1 MKKQSKGKKR
11 IVLSGVA
18 VLTTLA
24 LLAGGTM
31 AWFTDTERIG
41 ADFQAGVLDIEVS
54 TSTDGP
60 ITQDM
65 TFTNLRPMELESFEA
80 ELNGTDFE
88 GKAADEIVNPNTDGF
103 DPLPVYFHPVT
114 VTNVGSLPAQ
124 VRFTMEDAG
133 PCNGTIANLVDN
145 GFGGVKPGDP
155 AQVDCEDK
163 YNLKDVLK
171 VYVYEKVDD
180 TWQRVPDV
188 NLNAE
193 SCEGSEKSYYLPFD
207 STDPLGAGADT
218 VTYVIAGYLPG
229 ATTGNAYQAAHYH
242 GALQVEALQVDALQ
256 EDQPPV
262 DLPEDAV
269 LWEGNGHYYKVFS
282 GPNSEYPQLTWEEA
296 KLACEQLGGHLVTIT
311 SSEEQDFIESL
322 DSTTCIGEWS
332 VWIGLSRPEG
342 TGPWTWITGE
352 PYEYTHWA
360 NTEPSGDGSCVAMRT
375 KNYGYGWNDADA
387 NTPFAYVCEWDV

>member
-103 DPLPVYFHPVT
+103 DPLPVYFRPVT

-171 VYVYEKVDD
+171 VYVYENVDGA
-180 TWQRVPDV
+180 WQRVPDV

-218 VTYVIAGYLPG
+218 VTYVIAGYLSG

-360 NTEPSGDGSCVAMRT
+360 DTEPSGDGSCVAMRT

>member
-171 VYVYEKVDD
+171 VYVYENVDGA
-180 TWQRVPDV
+180 WQRVPDV

-218 VTYVIAGYLPG
+218 VTSVIAGYLPG

-332 VWIGLSRPEG
+332 VWIGLSKPEG

>member
-11 IVLSGVA
+11 IILSGVA

-171 VYVYEKVDD
+171 VYVYENVDGA
-180 TWQRVPDV
+180 WQRVPDV

-218 VTYVIAGYLPG
+218 VTYVIAGYLSG

-352 PYEYTHWA
+352 PYEYTHWD
-360 NTEPSGDGSCVAMRT
+360 NNEPSGDGSCVAMRT

>member
-11 IVLSGVA
+11 IILSGVA
-18 VLTTLA
+18 VLTTPA

-229 ATTGNAYQAAHYH
+229 ETTGNAYQAAHYH

-360 NTEPSGDGSCVAMRT
+360 NNEPSGDGSCIAMRT

>member
-171 VYVYEKVDD
+171 VYVYENVDGA
-180 TWQRVPDV
+180 WQRVPDV

-242 GALQVEALQVDALQ
+242 GALQVEALQEDALQ
-256 EDQPPV
+256 EVQPPV
-262 DLPEDAV
+262 ALPKDSG
-269 LWEGNGHYYKVFS
+269 LGEGNGQHYKVFS

>member
-218 VTYVIAGYLPG
+218 VTYVIAGYLSG

-360 NTEPSGDGSCVAMRT
+360 DTEPSGDGSCVAMRT

>member
-145 GFGGVKPGDP
+145 GFGGVKPGDRP
-155 AQVDCEDK
+155 
-163 YNLKDVLK
+163 
-171 VYVYEKVDD
+171 
-180 TWQRVPDV
+180 R
-188 NLNAE
+188 
-193 SCEGSEKSYYLPFD
+193 S
-207 STDPLGAGADT
+207 
-218 VTYVIAGYLPG
+218 IAR
-229 ATTGNAYQAAHYH
+229 T
-242 GALQVEALQVDALQ
+242 
-256 EDQPPV
+256 
-262 DLPEDAV
+262 
-269 LWEGNGHYYKVFS
+269 
-282 GPNSEYPQLTWEEA
+282 
-296 KLACEQLGGHLVTIT
+296 
-311 SSEEQDFIESL
+311 
-322 DSTTCIGEWS
+322 STT
-332 VWIGLSRPEG
+332 SR
-342 TGPWTWITGE
+342 T
-352 PYEYTHWA
+352 
-360 NTEPSGDGSCVAMRT
+360 C
-375 KNYGYGWNDADA
+375 
-387 NTPFAYVCEWDV
+387 

>member
-218 VTYVIAGYLPG
+218 VTYVIAGYLSG

-332 VWIGLSRPEG
+332 VWIGLSKPEG
-342 TGPWTWITGE
+342 TGPWTWITDE

-360 NTEPSGDGSCVAMRT
+360 DTEPSGDGSCVAMRT

>member
-11 IVLSGVA
+11 IILSGVA

-65 TFTNLRPMELESFEA
+65 TFTNLRPMELESFEE
-80 ELNGTDFE
+80 ELNGTDFA

-103 DPLPVYFHPVT
+103 NPVPVYFHPVT

-171 VYVYEKVDD
+171 VYVYENVDGA
-180 TWQRVPDV
+180 WQRVPDV

-229 ATTGNAYQAAHYH
+229 ETTGNAYQAAHYH

>member
-229 ATTGNAYQAAHYH
+229 ETTGNAYQAAHYH

-360 NTEPSGDGSCVAMRT
+360 DTEPSGDGSCVAMRT

>member
-11 IVLSGVA
+11 IILSGVA

-24 LLAGGTM
+24 MLAGGTM

-360 NTEPSGDGSCVAMRT
+360 DTEPSGDGSCVAMRT

>member
-171 VYVYEKVDD
+171 VYVYEKVDGA
-180 TWQRVPDV
+180 WQRVPDV

-218 VTYVIAGYLPG
+218 VTYVIAGYLSG

-332 VWIGLSRPEG
+332 VWIGLSKPEG
-342 TGPWTWITGE
+342 TGPWTWITDE

-360 NTEPSGDGSCVAMRT
+360 DTEPSGDGSCVAMRT

>member
-1 MKKQSKGKKR
+1 
-11 IVLSGVA
+11 
-18 VLTTLA
+18 
-24 LLAGGTM
+24 M

-171 VYVYEKVDD
+171 VYVYENVDGA
-180 TWQRVPDV
+180 WQRVPDV

-352 PYEYTHWA
+352 PYEYTHWD
-360 NTEPSGDGSCVAMRT
+360 NNEPSGDGSCVAMRT

>member
-229 ATTGNAYQAAHYH
+229 ETTGNAYQAAHYH

>member
-11 IVLSGVA
+11 IILSGVA

-65 TFTNLRPMELESFEA
+65 TFTNLRPMELESFEE
-80 ELNGTDFE
+80 ELNGTDFA

-103 DPLPVYFHPVT
+103 NPVPVYFHPVT

-171 VYVYEKVDD
+171 VYVYENVDGA
-180 TWQRVPDV
+180 WQRVPDV

-218 VTYVIAGYLPG
+218 VTYVIAGYLSG

-352 PYEYTHWA
+352 PYEYTHWD
-360 NTEPSGDGSCVAMRT
+360 NNEPSGDGSCVAMRT

>member
-171 VYVYEKVDD
+171 VYVYENVDGA
-180 TWQRVPDV
+180 WQRVPDV

-262 DLPEDAV
+262 DLPEGAV

-352 PYEYTHWA
+352 PYEYTHWD
-360 NTEPSGDGSCVAMRT
+360 NNEPSGDGSCVAMRT

>member
-11 IVLSGVA
+11 IILSGVA

-193 SCEGSEKSYYLPFD
+193 SCEGSEKSYYLPFE

-229 ATTGNAYQAAHYH
+229 ETTGNAYQAAHYH

-360 NTEPSGDGSCVAMRT
+360 DTEPSGDGSCVAMRT

>member
-11 IVLSGVA
+11 IILSGVA

-218 VTYVIAGYLPG
+218 VTYVIGGLSARGDHRKRLPG
-229 ATTGNAYQAAHYH
+229 
-242 GALQVEALQVDALQ
+242 GALPRRIAGRGTPGRCAPGGPAAGRSAGGRRPVGRQRPLLQGLFRPKFGIPAVDMGRSQ
-256 EDQPPV
+256 
-262 DLPEDAV
+262 
-269 LWEGNGHYYKVFS
+269 
-282 GPNSEYPQLTWEEA
+282 
-296 KLACEQLGGHLVTIT
+296 ACL
-311 SSEEQDFIESL
+311 
-322 DSTTCIGEWS
+322 
-332 VWIGLSRPEG
+332 
-342 TGPWTWITGE
+342 
-352 PYEYTHWA
+352 
-360 NTEPSGDGSCVAMRT
+360 
-375 KNYGYGWNDADA
+375 
-387 NTPFAYVCEWDV
+387 

>member
-11 IVLSGVA
+11 IILSGVA

-171 VYVYEKVDD
+171 IYVYEKVDD

-229 ATTGNAYQAAHYH
+229 ETTGNAYQAAHYH

-360 NTEPSGDGSCVAMRT
+360 DTEPSGDGSCVAMRT

>member
-171 VYVYEKVDD
+171 VYVYEKVDGA
-180 TWQRVPDV
+180 WQRVPDV

-229 ATTGNAYQAAHYH
+229 ETTGNAYQAAHYH

-360 NTEPSGDGSCVAMRT
+360 DTEPSGDGSCVAMRT

>member
-352 PYEYTHWA
+352 PYEYTHWD
-360 NTEPSGDGSCVAMRT
+360 NNEPSGDGSCVAMRT

>member
-11 IVLSGVA
+11 IILSGVA

-229 ATTGNAYQAAHYH
+229 ETTGNAYQAAHYH

-342 TGPWTWITGE
+342 TGPWTRITGE

-360 NTEPSGDGSCVAMRT
+360 DTEPSGDGSCVAMRT

>member
-11 IVLSGVA
+11 IILSGVA

-171 VYVYEKVDD
+171 VYVYENVDGA
-180 TWQRVPDV
+180 WQRVPDV

-229 ATTGNAYQAAHYH
+229 ETTGNAYQAAHYH

-262 DLPEDAV
+262 DLPEGAV

>member
-11 IVLSGVA
+11 IILSGVA

-229 ATTGNAYQAAHYH
+229 ETTGNAYQAAHYH

-360 NTEPSGDGSCVAMRT
+360 DTEPSGDVSCVAMRT

>member
-171 VYVYEKVDD
+171 VYVYENVDGA
-180 TWQRVPDV
+180 WQRVPDV

-218 VTYVIAGYLPG
+218 VTYVIAGYLSG
-229 ATTGNAYQAAHYH
+229 ETTGNAYQAAHYH

-352 PYEYTHWA
+352 PYEYTHWD
-360 NTEPSGDGSCVAMRT
+360 NNEPSGDGSCVAMRT

>member
-360 NTEPSGDGSCVAMRT
+360 DTEPSGDGSCVAMRT

>member
-229 ATTGNAYQAAHYH
+229 ETTGNAYQAAHYH

-352 PYEYTHWA
+352 PYEYTHWD
-360 NTEPSGDGSCVAMRT
+360 NNEPSGDGSCVAMRT

>member
-133 PCNGTIANLVDN
+133 PCNGTIANLLDN

>member
-11 IVLSGVA
+11 IILSGVA

-229 ATTGNAYQAAHYH
+229 ETTGNAYQAAHYH
-242 GALQVEALQVDALQ
+242 GALQVEALQVDVLQ

-360 NTEPSGDGSCVAMRT
+360 DTEPSGDGSCVAMRT

-387 NTPFAYVCEWDV
+387 NTPFAYVCERDV

>member
-11 IVLSGVA
+11 IILSGVA

-229 ATTGNAYQAAHYH
+229 ETTGNAYQAAHYH

-360 NTEPSGDGSCVAMRT
+360 DTEPSGDGSCVAMRT
-375 KNYGYGWNDADA
+375 KNFGYGWNDADA

>member
-1 MKKQSKGKKR
+1 MKKQSKGKRR
-11 IVLSGVA
+11 IILSGVA

-171 VYVYEKVDD
+171 VYVYENVDGA
-180 TWQRVPDV
+180 WQRVPDV

-360 NTEPSGDGSCVAMRT
+360 DTEPSGDGSCVAMRT

>member
-171 VYVYEKVDD
+171 VYVYENVDGA
-180 TWQRVPDV
+180 WQRVPDV

-262 DLPEDAV
+262 DLPEGAV

>member
-11 IVLSGVA
+11 IILSGVA

-31 AWFTDTERIG
+31 AWFTDLEDMN

-65 TFTNLRPMELESFEA
+65 TFTNLRPMELESFEE
-80 ELNGTDFE
+80 ELNGTDFA

-103 DPLPVYFHPVT
+103 NPVPVYFHPVT

-133 PCNGTIANLVDN
+133 PCDETIANLVDN

-155 AQVDCEDK
+155 AKVDCEDK

-171 VYVYEKVDD
+171 VYVYENVGDA
-180 TWQRVPDV
+180 WQRVPDV

-229 ATTGNAYQAAHYH
+229 ETTGNDYQAAHYH
-242 GALQVEALQVDALQ
+242 GALQVEALQADEPLTQPV
-256 EDQPPV
+256 QPPA
-262 DLPEDAV
+262 DAFY
-269 LWEGNGHYYKVFS
+269 WEGNGHYYQVY
-282 GPNSEYPQLTWEEA
+282 GNVEGEQLTWEEA
-296 KLACEQLGGHLVTIT
+296 KKACEEMGGHLATIT
-311 SSEEQDFIESL
+311 SQEEQDFISSL
-322 DSTTCIGEWS
+322 SGDETLIGKWS
-332 VWIGLSRPEG
+332 VWIGLSDLEETG
-342 TGPWTWITGE
+342 TWKWVTGE
-352 PYEYTHWA
+352 PFEYSNWA
-360 NTEPSGDGSCVAMRT
+360 NNEPSGKGEYLVAMWGRT
-375 KNYGYGWNDADA
+375 GSSCKWNDCSP
-387 NTPFAYVCEWDV
+387 TTAYAYLCEWDG

>member
-171 VYVYEKVDD
+171 VYVYEKVDGA
-180 TWQRVPDV
+180 WQRVPDV

-218 VTYVIAGYLPG
+218 VTYVIAGYLSG

-360 NTEPSGDGSCVAMRT
+360 DTEPSGDGSCVAMRT

>member
-145 GFGGVKPGDP
+145 GFGGAKPGDP

-171 VYVYEKVDD
+171 VYVYENVDGA
-180 TWQRVPDV
+180 WQRVPDV

-218 VTYVIAGYLPG
+218 VTYVIAGYLSG

-360 NTEPSGDGSCVAMRT
+360 DTEPSGDGSCVAMRT

>member
-171 VYVYEKVDD
+171 VYVYENVDGA
-180 TWQRVPDV
+180 WQRVPDV

-218 VTYVIAGYLPG
+218 VTYVIAGYLSG

-360 NTEPSGDGSCVAMRT
+360 DTEPSGDGSCVAMRT

>member
-171 VYVYEKVDD
+171 VYVYEKVDGA
-180 TWQRVPDV
+180 WQRVPDV

-332 VWIGLSRPEG
+332 VWIGLSKPEG
-342 TGPWTWITGE
+342 TGPWTWITDE

>member
-11 IVLSGVA
+11 IILSGVA

-332 VWIGLSRPEG
+332 VWIGLSKPEG
-342 TGPWTWITGE
+342 TGPWTWITDE

-360 NTEPSGDGSCVAMRT
+360 DTEPSGDGSCVAMRT

>member
-11 IVLSGVA
+11 IILSGVA

-229 ATTGNAYQAAHYH
+229 ETTGNAYQAAHYH

-352 PYEYTHWA
+352 PYEYTHWD
-360 NTEPSGDGSCVAMRT
+360 NNEPSGDGSCVAMRT